1 VIHSKS
7 INIMPKSIIPPKVLS
22 QLQRQLNQELNA
34 AHAYQALSI
43 WCAFQNLDGF
53 ARFFAK
59 QSGEERVHAQ
69 KFIDHLVDRN
79 APAVLAAL
87 PAPKQEFSSLLE
99 VAKQTLA
106 MEQGNTRGINA
117 VFEAAAAAKDYPAQ
131 VLMHWFIKEQVEEEA
146 WATELID
153 RVEKANCAG
162 SRDELDRHIEKLL
175 GGE

>member
-1 VIHSKS
+1 MHSKL

-34 AHAYQALSI
+34 AHAYRALSI
-43 WCAFQNLDGF
+43 WCAIQNLDGF

-59 QSGEERVHAQ
+59 QSGEELTHAQ

-79 APAVLAAL
+79 TPAVLAAL
-87 PAPKQEFSSLLE
+87 PAPKQDFSSLLE

-117 VFEAAAAAKDYPAQ
+117 VFEAAVAAKDYPAQ
-131 VLMHWFIKEQVEEEA
+131 VLMHWFINEQVEEEA

-153 RVEKANCAG
+153 RVERADCAG
-162 SRDELDRHIEKLL
+162 SREQLDRHIEKIL

>member
-1 VIHSKS
+1 MHSKL
-7 INIMPKSIIPPKVLS
+7 IAIMPKSIIPPKVLS

-34 AHAYQALSI
+34 AHAYKAVSI
-43 WCAFQNLDGF
+43 WCAFQNLNGF

-59 QSGEERVHAQ
+59 QSGEELTHAQ
-69 KFIDHLVDRN
+69 KFIDHLVNRN
-79 APAVLAAL
+79 TPAVLAAL
-87 PAPKQEFSSLLE
+87 PAPKQDFASLLE

-117 VFEAAAAAKDYPAQ
+117 VFEAAVAAKDYPAQ
-131 VLMHWFIKEQVEEEA
+131 VLMHWFINEQVEEEA

-153 RVEKANCAG
+153 RVERADCAG
-162 SRDELDRHIEKLL
+162 SREQLDRHIEKIL